1 MLTPEYIQ
9 NLADG
14 AEELS
19 SDLHARII
27 AKIIERILIR
37 YERGDEYVLTAVD
50 KWQIETL
57 QEAGF
62 LMEAIQTEIA
72 KATPYMLDE
81 IKAAFEDA
89 GVRSLEWDDAVYASA
104 GLSPTPLKQ
113 SPYMIRLMQRN
124 YEKTVGTWKNL
135 TGTIAEASQQLFISE
150 CDKAYNL
157 VSSGAVSYTEAFRD
171 AISKIVEDG
180 VTVVYP
186 SGHTDTIETAT
197 LRCVRTGVSQATAE
211 ITNARMDEMDWDIVL
226 VSSHLGARVTDT
238 LDYTNHAWWQG
249 KFYSR
254 SGNDKRFKPFS
265 VCGQGHVQGINGA
278 NCRHSYGP
286 GDGENNPFEKFD
298 SEENKRAYDLSQ
310 RQRQLERRIRAT
322 KREVLGL
329 QEAVKK
335 SPNEQMKAEFEQ
347 KYQRKASLLQKQNK
361 AYNDFCKEH
370 DRKKQAE
377 RTAIAGW
384 SRSEAAKAN
393 AAARKAGLPKKK
405 MLKNTAK
412 SSILNDEEKNA
423 LNYYISA
430 NSYPLNYKLR
440 NGLELS
446 ADEQQVVQNLD
457 SALSKMPVY
466 KGTVYRSIRSAEIE
480 DLGGFW
486 DTHQPEN
493 MILYPAYTS
502 ASTTVYD
509 DEMDIQ
515 IIITSKSGR
524 DIRKYNP
531 NENEILFA
539 RDSKFYCVE
548 SDGNT
553 IYLEEINDNE

>member
-27 AKIIERILIR
+27 AKIIERIFIR

-50 KWQIETL
+50 KWQLEIL

-62 LMEAIQTEIA
+62 LMEEIQAEIA

-89 GVRSLEWDDAVYASA
+89 GVRSLEWDDAIYTSA

-113 SPYMIRLMQRN
+113 SPHLIRLMQRN

-211 ITNARMDEMDWDIVL
+211 ITNARMDEMEWDIVL
-226 VSSHLGARVTDT
+226 VSSHLGARVTNAN
-238 LDYTNHAWWQG
+238 DYTNHAWWQG

-254 SGNDKRFKPFS
+254 SGKDTRFPPFE
-265 VCGQGHVQGINGA
+265 VCGQGNVQGINGA

-286 GDGENNPFEKFD
+286 GDGKHNPFEKFD
-298 SEENKRAYDLSQ
+298 SEENQKAYELSQ
-310 RQRQLERRIRAT
+310 RRRLLERRIRGT
-322 KREVLGL
+322 KRQVMDYKAAMDG
-329 QEAVKK
+329 A
-335 SPNEQMKAEFEQ
+335 PDGDMKAAMER
-347 KYQRKASLLQKQNK
+347 KYQRKAALLQKQNK
-361 AYNDFCKEH
+361 QYNQFCEEH
-370 DRKKQAE
+370 DRKRLADRLAVANWDRKQ
-377 RTAIAGW
+377 
-384 SRSEAAKAN
+384 SAAATG
-393 AAARKAGLPKKK
+393 AARKW
-405 MLKNTAK
+405 N
-412 SSILNDEEKNA
+412 
-423 LNYYISA
+423 
-430 NSYPLNYKLR
+430 
-440 NGLELS
+440 
-446 ADEQQVVQNLD
+446 
-457 SALSKMPVY
+457 
-466 KGTVYRSIRSAEIE
+466 
-480 DLGGFW
+480 
-486 DTHQPEN
+486 
-493 MILYPAYTS
+493 
-502 ASTTVYD
+502 
-509 DEMDIQ
+509 
-515 IIITSKSGR
+515 
-524 DIRKYNP
+524 
-531 NENEILFA
+531 NEHKE
-539 RDSKFYCVE
+539 
-548 SDGNT
+548 
-553 IYLEEINDNE
+553 